1 MHGNPMEG
9 VNIVPSSSTSSWTRN
24 YCYSVAVL
32 VHLIIPSNPME
43 VVNSVLVALV
53 VAVVEVVVSK
63 YVSHFYLGD
72 IGKYKIK
79 IIEFE

>member
-1 MHGNPMEG
+1 
-9 VNIVPSSSTSSWTRN
+9 
-24 YCYSVAVL
+24 
-32 VHLIIPSNPME
+32 ME

-63 YVSHFYLGD
+63 YISHFYLGD

-79 IIEFE
+79 IIEFEYCCRCLLPNRHIGHH